1 MVAEQVS
8 VDKLSKIRERVPEKT
23 GVVICS
29 LGSKSSGLSTPA
41 PHVFRAG
48 FHVDELFQGG
58 NHLARIFL
66 FPTTNG
72 GGS

>member
-8 VDKLSKIRERVPEKT
+8 VDKLSKIRERVPEET

-29 LGSKSSGLSTPA
+29 LASKSSGFSAPA
-41 PHVFRAG
+41 PHVSRPG

-58 NHLARIFL
+58 NHLA
-66 FPTTNG
+66 
-72 GGS
+72 